1 VTGSSRPPRLAN
13 LRVRVELGLAAFA
26 PAYIL
31 LAVRTRH
38 NALVWLFVVPAAAG
52 LVVLAYGMLV
62 VARGNAERFTFGD
75 IDDLG
80 GEILGH
86 IGAYLLPLLV
96 GPNSSS
102 EDILTTAIIM
112 AVIVHIHI
120 ATGRVLCN
128 PLLYLL
134 GRRVYSAM
142 VGGEAFYLVAR
153 SDVSRWV
160 TAQPCVQIG
169 TSVLVEKSSG
179 ERSTPW

>member
-1 VTGSSRPPRLAN
+1 MADRPPRLAN
-13 LRVRVELGLAAFA
+13 LRVRFELGLAAFA
-26 PAYIL
+26 PAFIL

-52 LVVLAYGMLV
+52 LVVLAYGTFV
-62 VARGNAERFTFGD
+62 VAKGNAERFTFGP

-96 GPNSSS
+96 GPASSS
-102 EDILTTAIIM
+102 EDILTTAVIM
-112 AVIVHIHI
+112 AVIVHIHV

-134 GRRVYSAM
+134 GRRVYSAT
-142 VGGEAFYLVAR
+142 VGGDAFYLVAT

-160 TAQPCVQIG
+160 SAQPCVQIG
-169 TSVLVEKSSG
+169 TSVLVEKAPG
-179 ERSTPW
+179 ERPTTW